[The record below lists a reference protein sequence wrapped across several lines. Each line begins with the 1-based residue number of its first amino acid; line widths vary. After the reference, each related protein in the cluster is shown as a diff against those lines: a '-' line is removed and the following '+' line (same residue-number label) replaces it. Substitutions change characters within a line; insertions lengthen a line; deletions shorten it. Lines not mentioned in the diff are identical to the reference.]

1 MRTTVTLDEDVAQQV
16 RQRMRERDVTFK
28 QALNDLLR
36 RGLQATEDPEPYTTP
51 TFSMQVRAEVDL
63 DKALAL
69 AAGLED
75 EETRRE
81 LERAK

>member
-16 RQRMRERDVTFK
+16 RQQMRERDIGFK

-36 RGLQATEDPEPYTTP
+36 RGLRATQDTEPYHTP
-51 TFSMQVRAEVDL
+51 TFSMQVRADIDL

-81 LERAK
+81 IERAK